1 MRYPSGRRRREDAQ
15 RGKYISGYLRYI
27 RKLEHHFC
35 ISFVSRMTRAARPD
49 PGDGF
54 RFILDP
60 SAPQTVRGC
69 WRASL
74 RSNRRRQ
81 PWRSVSVVPPRL
93 FRRLGPHERCDGIM
107 QLHQLLRP
115 LIIALAQESDHPS
128 YLGNRV
134 SRIFHFDRRWSR
146 SHQFVCAGPQIRGDP
161 SPHLISLANVM
172 IQTGGEPSVV
182 AFGRSATVLAVEVSP
197 PARP

>member
-1 MRYPSGRRRREDAQ
+1 MRYPSGRRREDAQ
-15 RGKYISGYLRYI
+15 RGKYISGYVLYI

-49 PGDGF
+49 PGDELG
-54 RFILDP
+54 FILDP
-60 SAPQTVRGC
+60 STPKLFQAAGAPACGQIGGDNPGD
-69 WRASL
+69 
-74 RSNRRRQ
+74 RS
-81 PWRSVSVVPPRL
+81 PVVPPRL
-93 FRRLGPHERCDGIM
+93 FRRLGPHERCNGIM

-172 IQTGGEPSVV
+172 I
-182 AFGRSATVLAVEVSP
+182 
-197 PARP
+197 